1 MHEMG
6 QCRYLTEDVNMRLLE
21 EMEEI
26 SAPGSVLLTT
36 MTPISYTQ
44 QQHPPSSL
52 LSSWKWGFGDDYIEV
67 GTQ

>member
-1 MHEMG
+1 
-6 QCRYLTEDVNMRLLE
+6 MRLLE

-36 MTPISYTQ
+36 MTPISFTQ